1 MKLETNLIDLDSIV
15 VKQKF
20 PEPDPEK
27 LKYLGH
33 AISALGGLIQVP
45 VMREG
50 EDETYELVHGYF
62 EYQAY
67 LKARE
72 INPELPDRMRV
83 FVITKKN
90 EDAIQQQLEVF
101 ETLSGGVDNPTNG
114 SGAVSPDLAIKLN
127 NLVSAVELLQKDV
140 KTTAAD
146 NQQAILGAIDER
158 IPKPIA
164 PLDAFNRIDEP
175 QIAQEVLKKLTA
187 VLRESKAQDI
197 VANLQTYHKQQ
208 PDHPLSSFGEVIE
221 AVGKDS
227 RRRRYLTENTMLKVI
242 DQWNR

>member
-1 MKLETNLIDLDSIV
+1 MKLETNLIDLDSMV
-15 VKQKF
+15 GKQKL

>member
-1 MKLETNLIDLDSIV
+1 MELQTSQVDLDSIE
-15 VKQKF
+15 VKGDF
-20 PEPDPEK
+20 PTPDPEQVT
-27 LKYLGH
+27 YLAH
-33 AISALGGLIQVP
+33 AITTVGGLIQVP
-45 VMREG
+45 VVRQL
-50 EDETYELVHGYF
+50 DLETYELVHGYF

-221 AVGKDS
+221 AVGKD
-227 RRRRYLTENTMLKVI
+227 RRGRRYLTENTMLKVI